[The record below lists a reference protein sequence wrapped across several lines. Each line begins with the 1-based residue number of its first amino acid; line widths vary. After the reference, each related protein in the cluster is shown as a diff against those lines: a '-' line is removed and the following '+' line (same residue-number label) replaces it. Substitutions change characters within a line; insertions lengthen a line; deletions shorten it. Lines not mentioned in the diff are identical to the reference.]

1 MGSTKST
8 MNKTDTKWRH
18 ADEVQQAKNIF
29 ITSTND
35 RDYNDEP
42 EKPDMDD
49 KEVKEREMKS
59 PTLSE
64 KTEGNIETVD
74 KQNQEPTDI
83 AVNQNKSNA

>member
-8 MNKTDTKWRH
+8 ISKTDKKWRH

-42 EKPDMDD
+42 DKPDMDD
-49 KEVKEREMKS
+49 KGVKEGEMKS
-59 PTLSE
+59 PTLGE
-64 KTEGNIETVD
+64 KTEGDIETVD
-74 KQNQEPTDI
+74 RPN
-83 AVNQNKSNA
+83 